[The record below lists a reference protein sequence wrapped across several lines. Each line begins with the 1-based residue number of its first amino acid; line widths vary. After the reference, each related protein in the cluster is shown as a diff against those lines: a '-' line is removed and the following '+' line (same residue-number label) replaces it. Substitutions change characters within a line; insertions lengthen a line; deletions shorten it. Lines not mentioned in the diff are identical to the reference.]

1 MFILSA
7 ILRQAGNF
15 LFIKVAVLR
24 VNRATSWNF
33 LEISTFRAR
42 LSSHCRMP
50 FFRRLL
56 YPVSE
61 YGTRKYCVLSYDL
74 TDSFN
79 KSC

>member
-1 MFILSA
+1 MSILNV
-7 ILRQAGNF
+7 ILREVGNF
-15 LFIKVAVLR
+15 LFIR
-24 VNRATSWNF
+24 WQFCVNRATSWNF
-33 LEISTFRAR
+33 LEISTFRRR
-42 LSSHCRMP
+42 LSPHCQMP